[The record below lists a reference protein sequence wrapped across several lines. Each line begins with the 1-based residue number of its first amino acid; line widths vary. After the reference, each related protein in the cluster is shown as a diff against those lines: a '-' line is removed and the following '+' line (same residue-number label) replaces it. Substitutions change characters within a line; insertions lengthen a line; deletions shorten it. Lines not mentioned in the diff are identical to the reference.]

1 MYMLVASADTFQFN
15 FFVLTRIFF
24 CFFFVVGRDNA
35 IYSCTLHIYSSQF
48 DTWERQQQQKST
60 TESERNIYIHTRTQN
75 EKKKLKMKAK
85 KRNNIVHV
93 IHKINIT
100 RMRDEMSLIRSNVE
114 DWQFQYTYTKTETNY
129 DEKSSECGEQK
140 GIAYQWTKIFIDEH
154 PKWYVFICWARHIH
168 RLHTADNMK
177 SSI

>member
-1 MYMLVASADTFQFN
+1 MHSAYLQLSIWHMRTTTTTKIN
-15 FFVLTRIFF
+15 YRKWTKH
-24 CFFFVVGRDNA
+24 
-35 IYSCTLHIYSSQF
+35 LH
-48 DTWERQQQQKST
+48 T
-60 TESERNIYIHTRTQN
+60 HTNTKW
-75 EKKKLKMKAK
+75 KKKLKMKAK